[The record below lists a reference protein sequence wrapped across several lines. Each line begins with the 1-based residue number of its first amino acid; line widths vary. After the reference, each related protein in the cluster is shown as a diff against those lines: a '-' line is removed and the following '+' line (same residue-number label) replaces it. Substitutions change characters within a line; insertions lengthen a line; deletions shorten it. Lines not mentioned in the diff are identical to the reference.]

1 VLILYGQAAAVM
13 NSGLL
18 LMTVMGLLFPAV
30 LHYTRTEAHY
40 GKSELALSRFSSC
53 VMLVVY
59 ASYIFFRLKSQ
70 KELHDPINEVDPVCS
85 FAYILTGTFNIV
97 NVCAIFL

>member
-1 VLILYGQAAAVM
+1 MQATAIV

-18 LMTVMGLLFPAV
+18 LMAVMGLVFPAV
-30 LHYTRTEAHY
+30 LHYTHTEVHY

-59 ASYIFFRLKSQ
+59 AAYLFFQLRSQ
-70 KELHDPINEVDPVCS
+70 KDSYVPISEVGC
-85 FAYILTGTFNIV
+85 F
-97 NVCAIFL
+97 CMMIFLFLLASGTG

>member
-1 VLILYGQAAAVM
+1 MQATAIV

-18 LMTVMGLLFPAV
+18 LMAVMGLVFPAV
-30 LHYTRTEAHY
+30 LHYTHTEVHY

-59 ASYIFFRLKSQ
+59 AAYLFFQLRGQKDSYV
-70 KELHDPINEVDPVCS
+70 PISEVGC
-85 FAYILTGTFNIV
+85 F
-97 NVCAIFL
+97 CMMIFLFLLASGTG

>member
-1 VLILYGQAAAVM
+1 MA
-13 NSGLL
+13 
-18 LMTVMGLLFPAV
+18 VMGLLFPAV

-59 ASYIFFRLKSQ
+59 ASYIFFQLNSQ
-70 KELHDPINEVDPVCS
+70 KELYDPNNEVGPVY
-85 FAYILTGTFNIV
+85 FFVDILTIT
-97 NVCAIFL
+97 